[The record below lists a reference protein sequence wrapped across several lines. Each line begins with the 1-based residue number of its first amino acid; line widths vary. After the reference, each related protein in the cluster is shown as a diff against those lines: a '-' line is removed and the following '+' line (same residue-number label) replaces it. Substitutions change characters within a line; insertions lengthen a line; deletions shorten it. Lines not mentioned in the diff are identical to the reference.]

1 MDLEPII
8 SRAKIASAGKTGTWR
23 VYKPVVDE
31 NLCTNC
37 GVCTEYCPE
46 GVIVNGKIDYE
57 FCKGCGICK
66 ELCKQKAIR
75 MVLE

>member
-1 MDLEPII
+1 MDLEPLI
-8 SRAKIASAGKTGTWR
+8 SKAKMASAGKTGGWR
-23 VYKPVVDE
+23 NYRPVVDE
-31 NLCTNC
+31 ELCTTC

-46 GVIVNGKIDYE
+46 GVIVNGKIDYD

-66 ELCKQKAIR
+66 EVCKQEAIR